1 MHFKPIYVSL
11 YKNCTVVSGRNVNR
25 LSATIVLQFW
35 EECKQ
40 TQCYYC
46 TVVSG
51 RNVNKLSATI
61 VLKFWEECKQTQCYS
76 GKKKSRT
83 LQKLQYNY
91 FENKDIRVSGV
102 SSLRV
107 QYSTYSTVLYWIK
120 SK

>member
-1 MHFKPIYVSL
+1 MHFKPIYVSI
-11 YKNCTVVSGRNVNR
+11 YKNCTVVSGRNVNK
-25 LSATIVLQFW
+25 LGA
-35 EECKQ
+35 
-40 TQCYYC
+40 